1 MLKKRIIR
9 SCSALVMLL
18 MPSFLACITLRMFGH
33 HVGKGCRFGFSLI
46 FADSILMKENITIG
60 NFNFINIDRL
70 LIHSNSRIGRMNV
83 VNGPVSL
90 ILKEWAAIGNA
101 NKILRAGPLGVVTI
115 GRAVLRL
122 GELTKVTSNHYID
135 CTKSIRI
142 GDFSIIAGVG
152 SQIWTHGYIHD
163 TEGPGRYRIDGKVEI
178 GNNVYIGAGCIV
190 SMGVRIA
197 SGAIVGA
204 GVTVARNFDEP
215 GLYVSAAVRQL
226 PRPVSPDQRA
236 DLVQVSDARLCER
249 VYIKIKK

>member
-1 MLKKRIIR
+1 MKMKLARVLTAALILCLPSMFVGTLLK
-9 SCSALVMLL
+9 L
-18 MPSFLACITLRMFGH
+18 MGH
-33 HVGKGCRFGFSLI
+33 RVGRGCRFGFSLVL
-46 FADSILMKENITIG
+46 ADGLLLNDRVKIG
-60 NFNFINIDRL
+60 HFNFLKIRRL
-70 LIHSNSRIGRMNV
+70 VMCDDAYIGRMNIIH
-83 VNGPVSL
+83 GPLDV
-90 ILKEWAAIGNA
+90 ILGKRSFIGNA
-101 NKILRAGPLGVVTI
+101 NKITRGIQDVVAV
-115 GRAVLRL
+115 GRCALRL
-122 GELTKVTSNHYID
+122 GYLSAITANHRID
-135 CTKSIRI
+135 CTTGIRL
-142 GDFSIIAGVG
+142 GDFTTVAGIG